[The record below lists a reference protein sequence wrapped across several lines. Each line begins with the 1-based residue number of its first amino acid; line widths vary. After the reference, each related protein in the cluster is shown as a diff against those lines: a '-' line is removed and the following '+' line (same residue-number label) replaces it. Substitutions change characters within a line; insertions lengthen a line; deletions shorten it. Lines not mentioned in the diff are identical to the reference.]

1 MLIFFLFFDIR
12 ILSNIFILQELMHF
26 IFLNRTVR
34 SMLWLLKGKKKKKR
48 EQPHVNGFNSITCV

>member
-1 MLIFFLFFDIR
+1 MLIFFLFFNIR

-34 SMLWLLKGKKKKKR
+34 SMLWLLKEKKEKKKR
-48 EQPHVNGFNSITCV
+48 KEKRTTTRERI